1 MVIVEKW
8 SLRDQSVKKGKMTL
22 IKSISGIRGTL
33 ENIPGSS
40 LSDHDVEQ
48 FTLAYVKEVLSKE
61 KTSNVI
67 IGRDARIS
75 GIKISKIIKETLVRE
90 GVDVIDVG
98 LVTTPTLGISVKH
111 LNAAGGIMISAS
123 HNDEKWNALKFLNN
137 KGEFLSPAKVAL
149 VIKDK
154 NRDFKNPKKKG
165 IISEYKYALRDH
177 INLIL
182 SQKFLKIN
190 KLKNKK
196 FSIAVDGINSVGGV
210 AIPELLNRLGVDKIK
225 KINCVVN
232 GKFAHNPEPIPE
244 NIYEICDVIKKGKYD
259 LGIVVDPDADRLC
272 LVDENGK
279 PFGEEYTLVAA
290 AEYVLQKNKNTST
303 CSNLSSS
310 LALKIVTEKHGGKYF
325 SAPVGEI
332 NVVEKMKEVN
342 AIIGGEGNGGVI
354 YPNTH
359 YGRDSLIGVAIV
371 LSLLQE
377 RNITLSQLKDTLPLY
392 YIVKNKMK
400 FQGDITN
407 IIMLLRKEYKSF
419 KINTKDGVRID
430 FENSWVH
437 IRKSNTEPVI
447 RIISEADSKIK
458 AEKISKEIISKLQIL

>member
-1 MVIVEKW
+1 MV
-8 SLRDQSVKKGKMTL
+8 L

-33 ENIPGSS
+33 ENIPGKS
-40 LSDHDVEQ
+40 LSDIDIVQ
-48 FTLAYVKEVLSKE
+48 FSLAYVQEVILKSQTK
-61 KTSNVI
+61 NVV
-67 IGRDARIS
+67 IGRDARKS
-75 GIKISKIIKETLVRE
+75 GKRIAKLVSKTLLNE
-90 GVDVIDVG
+90 GVDVVDLG
-98 LVTTPTLGISVKH
+98 LVTTPTLGISVKN
-111 LNAAGGIMISAS
+111 LQVAGGIMVSAS

-137 KGEFLSPAKVAL
+137 NGEFLSPTKVAL
-149 VIKDK
+149 VIKNK
-154 NRDFKNPKKKG
+154 NRVFETPIKKG
-165 IISEYKYALRDH
+165 RISEYNYALRDH

-182 SQKFLKIN
+182 SQKFLKTN

-196 FSIAVDGINSVGGV
+196 FSIVVDGINSVGGI
-210 AIPELLNRLGVDKIK
+210 AIPKLLNRLGVDKIK
-225 KINCVVN
+225 KINCESN

-244 NIYEICDVIKKGKYD
+244 NIYEICDVIKKGKFD

-272 LVDENGK
+272 LVDEKGN

-290 AEYVLQKNKNTST
+290 AEYILQKNKNKST

-310 LALKIVTEKHGGKYF
+310 LALKIVAEKHGGKYF

-359 YGRDSLIGVAIV
+359 YGRDSLIGVAII
-371 LSLLQE
+371 LSLLEE

-400 FQGDITN
+400 FQGDMAN
-407 IIMLLRKEYKSF
+407 IIILLKKEYKSF

-430 FENSWVH
+430 FENSWAH

-447 RIISEADSKIK
+447 RIISEAESKIK